1 MSGSRFSHP
10 WQFLVPVP
18 VLRIFASDGCSDA
31 TKSQCYYHSQ
41 RPRCFGFINTTL
53 NIGARA
59 VCFLFS
65 SSAELSSQFN
75 LVYCNIEKW
84 YLKKYFTCSQF
95 FNPSIWKTETR
106 GELDWLQGPRGGEC
120 VQHIC
125 DNSQLV
131 KTRAPVLGQLLPGLR
146 PHQDWAALLWGR
158 LLSAIGHSVSG

>member
-10 WQFLVPVP
+10 WQFFVPVP

-75 LVYCNIEKW
+75 LVYCNIENGIKIFH
-84 YLKKYFTCSQF
+84 LFSV
-95 FNPSIWKTETR
+95 FNPRICKTETG
-106 GELDWLQGPRGGEC
+106 GELDWIQRPGGGEC

-125 DNSQLV
+125 DHSQPV
-131 KTRAPVLGQLLPGLR
+131 QTRAPVLGQLLPRLR
-146 PHQDWAALLWGR
+146 PHQDRAAVLRGR
-158 LLSAIGHSVSG
+158 LLSAHGHSVSR